1 MKLIIAG
8 CREGF
13 VYSSVEDAFL
23 KATERIGVKAITEIV
38 SGTARGVDTHGEAIA
53 KKYGIRVA
61 KFPADWDRF
70 GKRAGY
76 LRNEKMAEYA
86 DALLACWDGKSRG
99 TKHMID
105 LAREHGL
112 KVFVYKQD
120 DIDRRKWQIYID
132 HLRTQNGHG
141 MESSGGV

>member
-8 CREGF
+8 TREGF

-23 KATERIGVKAITEIV
+23 KATERIGIKAITEIV
-38 SGTARGVDTHGEAIA
+38 SGMARGVDTHALAIA

-61 KFPADWDRF
+61 EFPADWDRF

-86 DALLACWDGKSRG
+86 DALLACWDGESKG
-99 TKHMID
+99 TGHMID
-105 LAREHGL
+105 LAKKHGL
-112 KVFVYKQD
+112 KVYVHRQN
-120 DIDRRKWQIYID
+120 DIDRRKWELYVEHQRRKGI
-132 HLRTQNGHG
+132 LG
-141 MESSGGV
+141 S